1 MLHRLGLLLILLASC
16 SAPDRMEVV
25 FGGDVMLDRGIR
37 AQIDTRGLEYLTE
50 DLSKVF
56 DGADYAVINLECPV
70 TDQHTPLTK
79 EYVFRA
85 EPEWLPGLCNAG
97 ITHCIMANNHSYDHG
112 RDALVATAEN
122 LNTAGLVPVG
132 YGLNQ
137 AKACEPVLLQKGDI
151 EVALFASVTLGLE
164 AWMYLEDDPGMC
176 QATISDLSKNIR
188 EYKKQYPHRFVVVT
202 LHWGAEY
209 HQTPT
214 SIQREEAKKLIHA
227 GTDAIIGHHP
237 HVIQSFEYIEGK
249 PVFYSIG
256 NLIFD
261 NPNPKTHEGILVKL
275 AFEKDKQEVQV
286 VPYKADNSKP
296 VLMSE
301 GEQVEFK
308 KRYTF

>member
-1 MLHRLGLLLILLASC
+1 
-16 SAPDRMEVV
+16 MEIV

-37 AQIDTRGLEYLTE
+37 ARINTRGLEYLTE
-50 DLSKVF
+50 DISEVF
-56 DGADYAVINLECPV
+56 DQADYTVVNLECPV

-85 EPEWLPGLCNAG
+85 EPEWLSDLRDAG

-112 RDALVATAEN
+112 REALVMTAEN
-122 LNTAGLVPVG
+122 LNTADLVPVG
-132 YGLNQ
+132 YGLSQ
-137 AKACEPVLLQKGDI
+137 KKACEPVLLQKGDI
-151 EVALFASVTLGLE
+151 EVAIFASVTLGLE
-164 AWMYLEDDPGMC
+164 AWMYLEDSPGMC

-188 EYKKQYPHRFVVVT
+188 EYKKQFPQRLVVVT

-214 SIQREEAKKLIHA
+214 SIQREDAKKLIHA

-275 AFEKDKQEVQV
+275 TFEKDNQEVQV
-286 VPYKADNSKP
+286 IPYKADNSKP
-296 VLMSE
+296 VLMDE
-301 GEQVEFK
+301 DEREEWFK
-308 KRYTF
+308 RSVSMQGTNYNGL